1 MIMNAKVAQLC
12 LTLWVCIESEVAL
25 SYPILC
31 NPKDCSLS
39 GSSVHGIFQARVLE
53 WVAISFSTGSPQ
65 PRDRTQVSHLA
76 GRRFTVWATREVCIV
91 HGILQARILEHVAVP
106 FSRESSQPRNGTQVS
121 YIAGAFC
128 TSLATRE
135 AHKWIQVV
143 IKAME
148 VKKTV
153 FGYNFSDYE
162 NLILKAKMIIIIPRV
177 WKKELQRQ

>member
-1 MIMNAKVAQLC
+1 MKSLCRIQFFATPRTVAYQAPQSMEFSRQECWSGL
-12 LTLWVCIESEVAL
+12 LFPSPGDL
-25 SYPILC
+25 PG
-31 NPKDCSLS
+31 PKD
-39 GSSVHGIFQARVLE
+39 
-53 WVAISFSTGSPQ
+53 
-65 PRDRTQVSHLA
+65 RTLVSHIA

-162 NLILKAKMIIIIPRV
+162 NLILKAKMIIIIPSV